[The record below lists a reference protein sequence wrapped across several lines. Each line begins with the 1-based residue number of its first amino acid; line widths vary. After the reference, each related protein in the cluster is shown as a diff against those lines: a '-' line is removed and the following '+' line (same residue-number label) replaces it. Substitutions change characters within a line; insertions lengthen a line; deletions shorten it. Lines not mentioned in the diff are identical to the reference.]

1 MKVKDLDGNSQEW
14 HLTGNSA
21 KSKALNKSS
30 LHLQARQLI
39 KEMYPTLQ
47 VVEEVYIPLRKSEYL
62 YLDFY
67 LPLIKVCFEVHGIQ
81 HYEFTPFYHA
91 SRLSFAHAKKRDR
104 DKQEWCEI
112 NNIRYVALP
121 YNTLDSWKEIIR
133 DAQNS

>member
-1 MKVKDLDGNSQEW
+1 MKIKDLDGNSQEW

-47 VVEEVYIPLRKSEYL
+47 VVEEIYIPLRKSEYL

-67 LPLIKVCFEVHGIQ
+67 LPLIRVCFEVHGIQ

-91 SRLSFAHAKKRDR
+91 SRFSFAQAKKRDR
-104 DKQEWCEI
+104 DKQEWCEL
-112 NNIRYVALP
+112 NNIKYVALP
-121 YNTLDSWKEIIR
+121 YNTLDSWKEMIKN
-133 DAQNS
+133 AQNS